1 MPNQP
6 NSERRAGRPSRASIH
21 QRLQAEMDALA
32 AAGGLPG
39 PTKAVK
45 IWRDIWFH
53 EAHHSTAIEG
63 NTLVLKQ
70 VEALLARGETV
81 GNKELKEYLE
91 VKGYATAATWVYEQ
105 ARTQQ
110 PSHAQLLTL
119 QEVRRVHYEAMTPVW
134 AVAPHPD
141 ATPEESPG
149 NFRKHDIHPFA
160 SKMRPPTHPLIAA
173 EMQGWL
179 ERANRVREGDGFLC
193 ERLAELHAG
202 FERVHPFIDGN
213 GRAGRLLMNLLLV
226 RLGYPPAVIQKRER
240 PAYLKALARSD
251 RGDHAPLG
259 EQIARAVL
267 DSLMRFL
274 LPAIAGSVKL
284 VALEALTDG
293 DVSITALR
301 QAAQRGRLRAVRDD
315 SGFWRSTRRWVSEYK
330 KSRYAGLKK
339 PRGPR
344 SGRRVDFS

>member
-1 MPNQP
+1 MSHRRARQGSCSARCLGHACSRKGRARGASSPRAAWCWGSSRWRWASGVAARFIRYSYSIITNQP

-21 QRLQAEMDALA
+21 RRIQAGVDALA
-32 AAGGLPG
+32 GVGGLPG
-39 PTKAVK
+39 PAKAVK

-53 EAHHSTAIEG
+53 EAHHSTALEG

-70 VEALLARGETV
+70 VEALLARGEPV

-110 PSHAQLLTL
+110 PSHAHLLTL

-149 NFRKHDIHPFA
+149 NFRKHDLHPFA

-179 ERANRVREGDGFLC
+179 ERANRVREGGGFLC
-193 ERLAELHAG
+193 ERLPELHAG
-202 FERVHPFIDGN
+202 FERGHPFIDG
-213 GRAGRLLMNLLLV
+213 
-226 RLGYPPAVIQKRER
+226 
-240 PAYLKALARSD
+240 
-251 RGDHAPLG
+251 
-259 EQIARAVL
+259 
-267 DSLMRFL
+267 
-274 LPAIAGSVKL
+274 
-284 VALEALTDG
+284 
-293 DVSITALR
+293 
-301 QAAQRGRLRAVRDD
+301 
-315 SGFWRSTRRWVSEYK
+315 
-330 KSRYAGLKK
+330 
-339 PRGPR
+339 
-344 SGRRVDFS
+344 